1 MGLQGVVGRAMPHD
15 LLLRLAT
22 AKPRQARLKNS
33 PSLDAVRQ
41 RQLDLASSVLSKL
54 QLSFER
60 VMHRGEWWHIV
71 NDDEAGNAL
80 AALSSQRR
88 GAYAVINTPP
98 SPGDLSTHGTCRLVD
113 GRELEP
119 SSLYAHALG
128 APIAFNLPDD
138 DSDVSDAMA
147 VDFPIDVVYTWVD
160 GSDPEWCRQHR
171 AMASIWGGSHL
182 PTANDEG
189 RFASNDELKFSLR
202 SLEAFAPWVN
212 HVYLVTAGQVPAW
225 LNAEVPGLTVIDHK
239 QIFVE
244 QASLP
249 TFNSHA
255 IEANLH
261 RIPGL
266 EEHFIYANDDVFL
279 GRSVDPETFYVS
291 GGAARFFPSRNF
303 WETGADALPIDFAA
317 RNNNDALLRITGKGA
332 RFKMKHTM
340 HAQIRSTLKAIEDK
354 LPEEVET
361 TVTAKFRSDAD
372 LSIPSALA
380 HFFGLLSGRA
390 VPSEVDYQYIDCGSA
405 DVRMQLARLLFKKP
419 VQMFCLNEVT
429 RNQANSRTSDEARR
443 MFLDSYF
450 PLASR
455 FELP

>member
-1 MGLQGVVGRAMPHD
+1 MGLQGFVGRAIPHD

-22 AKPRQARLKNS
+22 AKRRQARLKNS
-33 PSLDAVRQ
+33 PSLNAVRQ

-60 VMHRGEWWHIV
+60 VMHRGEWWHVV
-71 NDDEAGNAL
+71 NDDEAGSAR
-80 AALSSQRR
+80 AALSSRRR
-88 GAYAVINTPP
+88 GTYEVINTPP
-98 SPGDLSTHGTCRLVD
+98 NPGDLSTHSTCRLVD
-113 GRELEP
+113 SRELDP
-119 SSLYAHALG
+119 SSPYAHALG
-128 APIAFNLPDD
+128 APIAFNLPGD
-138 DSDVSDAMA
+138 DSDAPDAMA
-147 VDFPIDVVYTWVD
+147 VGFPIDVVYTWVD
-160 GSDPEWCRQHR
+160 GSDPEWLRQR
-171 AMASIWGGSHL
+171 RSAASIWGGSHL

-202 SLEAFAPWVN
+202 SVEAFAPWVN

-225 LNAEVPGLTVIDHK
+225 LNEEAPGLTVIDHRE
-239 QIFVE
+239 IFAE

-279 GRSVDPETFYVS
+279 GRSAEPETFYVS
-291 GGAARFFPSRNF
+291 GGAARFFPGRNF
-303 WETGADALPIDFAA
+303 WESGADALPVDVAA
-317 RNNNDALLRITGKGA
+317 RNNNGALLRISGKGA

-340 HAQIRSTLKAIEDK
+340 HAQIRSTLKALERK

-361 TVTAKFRSDAD
+361 TVAAKFRSDAD

-380 HFFGLLSGRA
+380 HYFGLLSGRA
-390 VPSEVDYQYIDCGSA
+390 VPSEVDYQYVDCGRA

-429 RNQANSRTSDEARR
+429 RNQADSRSSDEARR
-443 MFLDSYF
+443 TFLESYF